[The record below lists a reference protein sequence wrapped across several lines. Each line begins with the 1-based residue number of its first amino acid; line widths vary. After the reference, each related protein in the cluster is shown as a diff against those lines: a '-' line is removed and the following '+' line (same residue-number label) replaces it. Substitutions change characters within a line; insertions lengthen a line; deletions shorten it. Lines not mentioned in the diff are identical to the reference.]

1 MSKDKELLVK
11 NQTFFSRIKNKIK
24 SFLENLFFEEV
35 EEIVEDEEKLKN
47 EEDEKNEFIKGIKI
61 EEDPERIR
69 LFKLQDMIRYRQID
83 EKDISSEDVS
93 KLRELYQEQIDN
105 LRNLIDNHKNEIEII
120 KNRIE
125 ANQN

>member
-47 EEDEKNEFIKGIKI
+47 EKDEENEFIKGIKI

>member
-35 EEIVEDEEKLKN
+35 EEIV
-47 EEDEKNEFIKGIKI
+47 EDEKNEFIKGIKI

>member
-47 EEDEKNEFIKGIKI
+47 EKDEKNEFIKGIKI